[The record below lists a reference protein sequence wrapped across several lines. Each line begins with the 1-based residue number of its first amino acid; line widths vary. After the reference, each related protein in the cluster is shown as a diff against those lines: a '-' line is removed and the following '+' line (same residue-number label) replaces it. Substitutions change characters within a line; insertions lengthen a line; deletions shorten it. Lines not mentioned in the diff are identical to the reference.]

1 MRSRLKR
8 AYILFLAVV
17 VLAVMA
23 IKSFLLFELK
33 KGGGTEYT
41 IVKEFTFSSKDSISG
56 WEEKELS
63 PKRTDYAIVELDGK
77 KVLKAT
83 AGDSASTFFCK
94 ERLDCR
100 TRPFV
105 SWDWKVE
112 LFPERK
118 NKETLEKKAEFDF
131 AAQFY
136 VVFYDRFFLKSK
148 AIQYVWTENVPSGTS
163 SDSPYTKNVK
173 LLVLEKG
180 PSAGW
185 KHEERDIAA
194 DYSTLFGGTLER
206 DVVAVA
212 FMTDADST
220 GSSAVAYYRDVKLGY
235 LGSAGSGTVPAV
247 PNATELL
254 KGPGRSPESQAPAS
268 GGPHPEAAGAGEAP
282 KGKEQPSDI

>member
-8 AYILFLAVV
+8 AYILFLAAVV
-17 VLAVMA
+17 FAVMA
-23 IKSFLLFELK
+23 IKSFLLFDLK
-33 KGGGTEYT
+33 KGGGAEYT
-41 IVKEFTFSSKDSISG
+41 IVKEFTFSSQDSILG

-63 PKRTDYAIVELDGK
+63 PKKTDYAIVELDGK

-83 AGDSASTFFCK
+83 AGDSASTFYCK

-105 SWDWKVE
+105 SWDWKAE
-112 LFPERK
+112 LFPKR
-118 NKETLEKKAEFDF
+118 NSKETLEKKAEFDF
-131 AAQFY
+131 VAQFY

-148 AIQYVWTENVPSGTS
+148 AIQYVWTESVPSGTS

-173 LLVLEKG
+173 LLVLESG
-180 PSAGW
+180 PSTDW

-194 DYSTLFGGTLER
+194 DYSALFGGTLER

-220 GSSAVAYYRDVKLGY
+220 NSDAVAYYRDVKLGY
-235 LGSAGSGTVPAV
+235 LGFAGGGAAKAVTQAADRSKEPAKYPV
-247 PNATELL
+247 
-254 KGPGRSPESQAPAS
+254 SQAPAS
-268 GGPHPEAAGAGEAP
+268 GEPHPEAAGAGEAP
-282 KGKEQPSDI
+282 KGKEKPSDI